1 MPSEF
6 LNIINIS
13 ASEQNFENSALFLAN
28 LFMMIMDKKLK
39 FVHILSLNSNV
50 WTKKSSN
57 GINCLCSG
65 KKKVLIKTQCKIF
78 LSMKQPLRGV
88 LVNSCFKNLLHDEI
102 FQFDNKIQ
110 EKKITAQL
118 QFNEIL

>member
-1 MPSEF
+1 MYG
-6 LNIINIS
+6 LKNLQTVYI
-13 ASEQNFENSALFLAN
+13 ACVLA
-28 LFMMIMDKKLK
+28 KKR
-39 FVHILSLNSNV
+39 
-50 WTKKSSN
+50 
-57 GINCLCSG
+57 
-65 KKKVLIKTQCKIF
+65 VLIKTQCKIF

-102 FQFDNKIQ
+102 FLFDNKIQ